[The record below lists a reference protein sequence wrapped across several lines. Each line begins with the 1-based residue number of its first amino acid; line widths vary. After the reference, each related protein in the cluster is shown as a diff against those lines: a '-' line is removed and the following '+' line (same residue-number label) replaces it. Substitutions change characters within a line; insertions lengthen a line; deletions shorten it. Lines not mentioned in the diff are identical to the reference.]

1 MIILAA
7 MLASGQVLPLL
18 DRAWL
23 NNQVRLEAA
32 ASKNSKRFLRPMVP
46 TPPNTFRKLLSYE
59 NTIGM

>member
-18 DRAWL
+18 DRSWL

-32 ASKNSKRFLRPMVP
+32 VSKNLKRTLKPMLP
-46 TPPNTFRKLLSYE
+46 LAPNTFRKLMSYE

>member
-18 DRAWL
+18 DRSWL
-23 NNQVRLEAA
+23 NQQVRLEAA
-32 ASKNSKRFLRPMVP
+32 ASKNPKRSLKPRLLLPA
-46 TPPNTFRKLLSYE
+46 NNYRKLMSYE

>member
-18 DRAWL
+18 DRSWL
-23 NNQVRLEAA
+23 NEQVRLEAA
-32 ASKNSKRFLRPMVP
+32 ASKNPKRSLKPKRPLS
-46 TPPNTFRKLLSYE
+46 PNNFRKLMSYE